1 MIYVDTCLAIYAIE
15 DRGARGDRA
24 RALFRNPELQFA
36 FSPLVMMEA
45 LVTPIR
51 SNDSRIIDAYHRLFT
66 GWDMIELALDA
77 YVRAAEL
84 RAASPGLKTVDALH
98 LAAAQRAG
106 CDALWTNDRRLAA
119 ASAGLAVDV
128 IGGSPD

>member
-15 DRGARGDRA
+15 DPGPRGSRA
-24 RALFRNPELQFA
+24 RALFRNPVMPFA

-45 LVTPIR
+45 LVAPIR
-51 SNDSRIIDAYHRLFT
+51 SHDDPVIEAYHRLFT
-66 GWDMIELALDA
+66 GWDMVAVDLDA
-77 YVRAAEL
+77 YMRAAEL

-98 LAAAQRAG
+98 LAAAELAG
-106 CDALWTNDRRLAA
+106 CEELWTNDRRLAA

-128 IGGSPD
+128 IGTS